1 LKQWKIAA
9 VFVTVFLVA
18 YYLPLS
24 NPKVSGAIVE
34 AFKLLQWYARNHTLA
49 CVVPAL
55 FIAGGIITFLSQA
68 SVMKYLGPN
77 SNKAIAYPVAAVSG
91 TILAVCSCSVL
102 PMFAGIWRLGAGLGP
117 ASAFLYSGPAINILA
132 IFLTARVLGFDI
144 GLARAIGAVVFA
156 FFVGIGMAAIFR
168 REEQAKM
175 QAAMA
180 MPDPPAPKRRL
191 WQTSLYMA
199 CMVGFL
205 IFSDW
210 FNPGDAIVHKTDGT
224 TVRGVVLQEMR
235 DEVMIQVQE
244 SGAGVRAG
252 DRLTLNKSEIDRIEE
267 AKSWVIEVH
276 HIRWYLA
283 GLCGLAVV
291 IMAWRWFDRE
301 EIGQWMHNTW
311 DFAKI
316 LIPLLFGGVFIVGFI
331 GALLPEKEIGQLVG
345 DNSLRANFFASIVGA
360 LFYFATLTEVPITQA
375 LMEHGMARGP
385 VIALLLAGPA
395 LSLPNMI
402 VLWKLMGGK
411 KTVAFSGLIVV
422 MSTIAGLILGPF
434 L

>member
-1 LKQWKIAA
+1 MREVKIFAAFSA
-9 VFVTVFLVA
+9 VFLAA

-24 NPKVSGAIVE
+24 HAKVTAAIVE

-77 SNKAIAYPVAAVSG
+77 ANQPIAYSVAAVSG

-102 PMFAGIWRLGAGLGP
+102 PMFAGIWKLGAGLGP

-144 GLARAIGAVVFA
+144 GLARAIGAVAFA
-156 FFVGIGMAAIFR
+156 YFVGIGMAAIFR
-168 REEQAKM
+168 REEKAKM

-180 MPDPPAPKRRL
+180 MPAPPASKRRL

-199 CMVGFL
+199 CMVGFM

-210 FNPGDAIVHKTDGT
+210 FNPGNAIVHKTDGS

-244 SGAGVRAG
+244 TGTGVRAG
-252 DRLTLNKSEIDRIEE
+252 DRLTLPKTQITQIEE
-267 AKSWVIEVH
+267 AKSWVVEVH

-291 IMAWRWFDRE
+291 VMAWRWFDRA

-331 GALLPEKEIGQLVG
+331 SALLPEKQIGQLVG
-345 DNSLRANFFASIVGA
+345 DNSLQSNFFASVVGA

-385 VIALLLAGPA
+385 VVALLLAGPA

-402 VLWKLMGGK
+402 VLWKLMGPA
-411 KTVAFSGLIVV
+411 KTVAFCSLIVV
-422 MSTIAGLILGPF
+422 MSTIAGFVLGPF

>member
-1 LKQWKIAA
+1 MKQWKVAA
-9 VFVTVFLVA
+9 VFVIVFLVA

-24 NPKVSGAIVE
+24 NPKVTAAIVE

-102 PMFAGIWRLGAGLGP
+102 PMFAGIWKLGAGLGP

-180 MPDPPAPKRRL
+180 MPDPPPTKRRL

-210 FNPGDAIVHKTDGT
+210 FNPGNAIVHKTDGT
-224 TVRGVVLQEMR
+224 TVRGVVLQEMK

-252 DRLTLNKSEIDRIEE
+252 DRLTLNKDQIDHIEE
-267 AKSWVIEVH
+267 ATSWVIQVH

-283 GLCGLAVV
+283 GLCGLAVAL
-291 IMAWRWFDRE
+291 MAWRWFDAAEIRE
-301 EIGQWMHNTW
+301 WMHNTW

-331 GALLPEKEIGQLVG
+331 GALLPEKQIGQLVG
-345 DNSLRANFFASIVGA
+345 DNSLQANFFASIVGA

-385 VIALLLAGPA
+385 VVALLLAGPA

-411 KTVAFSGLIVV
+411 KTLAFSGLIVV